1 MASELVERSPQSRF
15 LFQIRDVQGR
25 RWKSQPEPD
34 FDKARDYF
42 QQVTL
47 DEVGRGTE
55 TAARCQ
61 FLIGETLL
69 LQNRR
74 KEALTEYHRV
84 YLNYQG
90 ADEWRMRGLFQAAG
104 CELELGDKNGATRS
118 YQDLVTEFPNTEQA
132 TQAARKTQA
141 NRSVIEVGW
150 VSHWNRRD
158 DNGESA
164 IPSHQCGHSLLQS
177 ELTSIRRFRFPCLF
191 FAAMYPFTFRCFIGR
206 FPLLTFL
213 LLLSCAVLPR
223 SVHGQTTG
231 SSPVAE
237 TEADLATSSISG
249 SAIPSSPQEIVHA
262 IGLPF
267 AIVFAL
273 ASIAAMW
280 CGIERTVL
288 LRHRRVIPRAF
299 VDRFLQL
306 LRSGRMDK
314 PNAIAVCQQD
324 GSPMAD
330 VFLHGVRKWGKPSVE
345 IEQAVIDGGERQ
357 ISQLKTRLRVLNG
370 VATLCPLIG
379 LLGTVIG
386 MIQAFNDIAESNAM
400 GQAEQLARGIAMAL
414 LTTAAG
420 LFIAIPALTVYMYL
434 AGRIDAL
441 VMEMDRLGQELVHLI
456 SGEALR
462 EREGEVSAAAGTEA
476 PKKTAPKK

>member
-1 MASELVERSPQSRF
+1 MNSIAF
-15 LFQIRDVQGR
+15 
-25 RWKSQPEPD
+25 
-34 FDKARDYF
+34 
-42 QQVTL
+42 
-47 DEVGRGTE
+47 
-55 TAARCQ
+55 
-61 FLIGETLL
+61 
-69 LQNRR
+69 
-74 KEALTEYHRV
+74 
-84 YLNYQG
+84 
-90 ADEWRMRGLFQAAG
+90 G
-104 CELELGDKNGATRS
+104 C
-118 YQDLVTEFPNTEQA
+118 FC
-132 TQAARKTQA
+132 
-141 NRSVIEVGW
+141 NRS
-150 VSHWNRRD
+150 
-158 DNGESA
+158 
-164 IPSHQCGHSLLQS
+164 L
-177 ELTSIRRFRFPCLF
+177 
-191 FAAMYPFTFRCFIGR
+191 
-206 FPLLTFL
+206 LLTFL
-213 LLLSCAVLPR
+213 FLLPCAVLVSPTY
-223 SVHGQTTG
+223 GQTTEP
-231 SSPVAE
+231 SPTSE
-237 TEADLATSSISG
+237 IESDPATPAIAS
-249 SAIPSSPQEIVHA
+249 SAIPSSPQEIVQA

-414 LTTAAG
+414 LTTATG
-420 LFIAIPALTVYMYL
+420 LFIAIPALTVYMFL

-462 EREGEVSAAAGTEA
+462 ERDGTLSAADGTEPA
-476 PKKTAPKK
+476 KRTVRKKS

>member
-1 MASELVERSPQSRF
+1 MNSFAFRFFFHRF
-15 LFQIRDVQGR
+15 LLLTCFALLPGAV
-25 RWKSQPEPD
+25 
-34 FDKARDYF
+34 
-42 QQVTL
+42 L
-47 DEVGRGTE
+47 VGPVNAQTTE
-55 TAARCQ
+55 S
-61 FLIGETLL
+61 
-69 LQNRR
+69 
-74 KEALTEYHRV
+74 V
-84 YLNYQG
+84 
-90 ADEWRMRGLFQAAG
+90 
-104 CELELGDKNGATRS
+104 
-118 YQDLVTEFPNTEQA
+118 PNTENGTDPVNEA
-132 TQAARKTQA
+132 MS
-141 NRSVIEVGW
+141 RS
-150 VSHWNRRD
+150 
-158 DNGESA
+158 
-164 IPSHQCGHSLLQS
+164 
-177 ELTSIRRFRFPCLF
+177 
-191 FAAMYPFTFRCFIGR
+191 
-206 FPLLTFL
+206 
-213 LLLSCAVLPR
+213 AV
-223 SVHGQTTG
+223 
-231 SSPVAE
+231 
-237 TEADLATSSISG
+237 
-249 SAIPSSPQEIVHA
+249 PSSPEEIVQA

-267 AIVFAL
+267 AIVFAV

-314 PNAIAVCQQD
+314 TSAIAVCQQD

-400 GQAEQLARGIAMAL
+400 GQAEQLASGIAMAL
-414 LTTAAG
+414 LTTAVG
-420 LFIAIPALTVYMYL
+420 LFIAIPALTVYMFL

-462 EREGEVSAAAGTEA
+462 ERGGAVPAAAGVEVSQTKTEKNVQ
-476 PKKTAPKK
+476 KKR

>member
-1 MASELVERSPQSRF
+1 MKLLVLRCFFQRF
-15 LFQIRDVQGR
+15 LSF
-25 RWKSQPEPD
+25 
-34 FDKARDYF
+34 
-42 QQVTL
+42 
-47 DEVGRGTE
+47 
-55 TAARCQ
+55 
-61 FLIGETLL
+61 TLL
-69 LQNRR
+69 LLL
-74 KEALTEYHRV
+74 AC
-84 YLNYQG
+84 
-90 ADEWRMRGLFQAAG
+90 AG
-104 CELELGDKNGATRS
+104 
-118 YQDLVTEFPNTEQA
+118 P
-132 TQAARKTQA
+132 
-141 NRSVIEVGW
+141 
-150 VSHWNRRD
+150 
-158 DNGESA
+158 
-164 IPSHQCGHSLLQS
+164 
-177 ELTSIRRFRFPCLF
+177 
-191 FAAMYPFTFRCFIGR
+191 IGR
-206 FPLLTFL
+206 
-213 LLLSCAVLPR
+213 
-223 SVHGQTTG
+223 VHGQTDEP
-231 SSPVAE
+231 SPTAE
-237 TEADLATSSISG
+237 TAPARSTSAVAG
-249 SAIPSSPQEIVHA
+249 SAIPSSPQEIVRS
-262 IGLPF
+262 IGVPF

-420 LFIAIPALTVYMYL
+420 LFIAIPALAVYMFL

-462 EREGEVSAAAGTEA
+462 ERDGDVSDAAGVDAAKRTVQ
-476 PKKTAPKK
+476 KK